1 MEEKGVLGDMSY
13 RVPCVSY
20 RQSIQSNIE
29 GVVGIVSLDIQSQRP
44 RYRKISEPARPQVPG
59 KTWSFEVAGLGLWHW
74 VKGSSK
80 SP

>member
-29 GVVGIVSLDIQSQRP
+29 GVGVVSYLDSQSQRP
-44 RYRKISEPARPQVPG
+44 RYRKISEPASQLYWATHGPSSRIRPLALSEGQ
-59 KTWSFEVAGLGLWHW
+59 E
-74 VKGSSK
+74 
-80 SP
+80 

>member
-29 GVVGIVSLDIQSQRP
+29 GVGVVSYLDSQSQRP

-59 KTWSFEVAGLGLWHW
+59 NTHTLIMHY
-74 VKGSSK
+74 KGIYNAL
-80 SP
+80 